1 MAQDA
6 GKGAE
11 LPSLHALKLS
21 STPPRPA
28 SPLWASSS
36 APPPPPHPDLDPAP
50 RATSDD
56 HPQRLPEPS
65 TSKPTAS
72 RPSSPPQHPPPPADA
87 DSISYRAYQ
96 GEEDLEAITK
106 LVDEELSEPY
116 NLYTYRYFLD
126 EWPHLCFFACSK
138 GEPIGVVI
146 CKQEPHAKSSRS
158 LPVES
163 SVAGD
168 EERGH
173 EQARRPLMRGYLA
186 MLSTTKAFRGR
197 GVATHLLRLSLS
209 VMLRPP
215 PSLVNSLPPD
225 HPSRQPVD
233 EVVLETE
240 ADNAAAL
247 AFYSKMGFVREKRLH
262 RFYLNGKDAYRLR
275 LDLSVCRED
284 RGGEA
289 AS

>member
-1 MAQDA
+1 MAQDGQQA
-6 GKGAE
+6 TE
-11 LPSLHALKLS
+11 LPSLHTLRLS
-21 STPPRPA
+21 PTPPEPL
-28 SPLWASSS
+28 SPPHASSS
-36 APPPPPHPDLDPAP
+36 APPPRPSTLDPAP
-50 RATSDD
+50 PACTAEQ
-56 HPQRLPEPS
+56 HQPIPGPS
-65 TSKPTAS
+65 TARPTAS
-72 RPSSPPQHPPPPADA
+72 LPPSSSSHPPPPADA
-87 DSISYRAYQ
+87 DPISYRAYQ
-96 GEEDLEAITK
+96 GEEDLGAITK

-126 EWPHLCFFACSK
+126 EWPHLCFFACSN

-146 CKQEPHAKSSRS
+146 CKQEPHTKSSRS

-163 SVAGD
+163 STAGEAATGEAQ
-168 EERGH
+168 EE
-173 EQARRPLMRGYLA
+173 EQEPARRPLMRGYLA

-209 VMLRPP
+209 VMLSPP
-215 PSLVNSLPPD
+215 ASLVNSLPSD

-275 LDLSVCRED
+275 LDLSVCRQI
-284 RGGEA
+284 
-289 AS
+289 